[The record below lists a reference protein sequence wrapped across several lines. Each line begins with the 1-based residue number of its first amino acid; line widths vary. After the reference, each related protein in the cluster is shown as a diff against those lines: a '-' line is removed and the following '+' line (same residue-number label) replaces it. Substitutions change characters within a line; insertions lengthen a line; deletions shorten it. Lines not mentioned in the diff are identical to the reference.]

1 MLDGHDLLLA
11 KAMTKLL
18 SFLLLLLGFVL
29 ANGFVTSSSSSSPS
43 SASATTASSVQ
54 PRYGSVT
61 STTKSTCLDS
71 SASSASSAEEITS
84 TSSSLTNNHDNK
96 DAVISR
102 ENWELLS
109 KRAQLALSRLIQ
121 HEDTTS
127 TRRSQAHVYDNWPTV
142 GNDDEGKIRLGEQ
155 VRRRFEKR
163 SRWSLLMILYISV
176 VCFLISRYTIIVCSR
191 LVSLTYTFPPSP

>member
-71 SASSASSAEEITS
+71 SASASSAEEITS

-109 KRAQLALSRLIQ
+109 KRAQLALVRLIQ
-121 HEDTTS
+121 HDDTTS
-127 TRRSQAHVYDNWPTV
+127 TRRSQAHVYDNWPTL
-142 GNDDEGKIRLGEQ
+142 GIDDEGKIRLGEQ

-163 SRWSLLMILYISV
+163 RRWSLLMILYISV
-176 VCFLISRYTIIVCSR
+176 VCLISRYTIIVCSR